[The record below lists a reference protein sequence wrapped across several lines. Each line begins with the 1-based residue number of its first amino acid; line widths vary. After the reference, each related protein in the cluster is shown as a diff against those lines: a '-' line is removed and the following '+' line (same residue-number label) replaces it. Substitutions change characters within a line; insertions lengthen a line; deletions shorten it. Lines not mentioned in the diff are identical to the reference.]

1 MTLMMYYIGLNIYI
15 YESDAF
21 GLYFEKVHFLNIQN
35 KQRLY
40 ITHSEARHLL
50 LINSQ
55 LFFAFVNLNFFNSH
69 FLKI

>member
-1 MTLMMYYIGLNIYI
+1 MVDSH
-15 YESDAF
+15 ESDAF
-21 GLYFEKVHFLNIQN
+21 GPYFEKVYLINIQN

-40 ITHSEARHLL
+40 ITHSEARHLH

-55 LFFAFVNLNFFNSH
+55 NFFAFVNLNFFNSY